1 MITKDL
7 YNTYVQIL
15 KDELRPA
22 MGCTEPISIAYAAAE
37 AKKILKE
44 IKPDIVLTYTI
55 KPNIYGGIVA
65 RLKKVPYMDII

>member
-37 AKKILKE
+37 AKKILGDIPDKVE
-44 IKPDIVLTYTI
+44 IEVSRNII
-55 KPNIYGGIVA
+55 K
-65 RLKKVPYMDII
+65 M

>member
-37 AKKILKE
+37 AKKNSGG
-44 IKPDIVLTYTI
+44 YT
-55 KPNIYGGIVA
+55 
-65 RLKKVPYMDII
+65 R